1 MNCSCTNGG
10 EGERRTAAQENIAKI
25 IGKFQ
30 GRQGTLIPILQE
42 VQEYLGYLPRW
53 ALNFIAQQTGIRP
66 AKVYGVVTF
75 YTQFNLEPKGRY
87 LIMICQGTA
96 CHVNGSARILE
107 ALEDELGIAEGETTA
122 DGNFTLETV
131 ACLGCCSLAP
141 VITINGNTY
150 GKLTPAKARKIISQY
165 RSRIRES
172 KAECI

>member
-1 MNCSCTNGG
+1 MNCSCTPGG
-10 EGERRTAAQENIAKI
+10 KGKNMTTAQQEIAKI
-25 IGKFQ
+25 IGKYQ
-30 GRQGTLIPILQE
+30 RRRGTLIPILQE

-53 ALNFIAQQTGIRP
+53 SLDYIAQQTGIRP

-75 YTQFNLEPKGRY
+75 YTQFNLEPRGRY

-96 CHVNGSARILE
+96 CHVNGASRILE
-107 ALEDELGIAEGETTA
+107 ALEDELGIKEGETTA

-165 RSRIRES
+165 QTRITETES
-172 KAECI
+172 ECI